1 MPPSLRTRHPLLRQ
15 PLHRLP
21 IQLRRTMLPLRR
33 TMPPRP
39 SDRGSS
45 SLSKVRPSSRGR
57 VVPEGRG
64 LVRDFVLEVREV
76 PAARAAVLMEP
87 REVPVPPLWA
97 TG

>member
-21 IQLRRTMLPLRR
+21 IQLRRTML
-33 TMPPRP
+33 PRP